1 MALQIRSG
9 QIGDLTLS
17 KITDVTSTAAELNIL
32 TGVTASTAELNHVSG
47 VTSSIQTQLGG
58 KANLTGAAFT
68 GAVSTGTGINL
79 SVGGDLSVT
88 GNLTVNGS
96 TTTVNST
103 TVQIDD
109 PVFTLGGNEAPTAD
123 DDKDRGIEFR
133 WHNGTDAKI
142 GFFGYDD
149 SNGVFTFIKEASN
162 TNEVFGG
169 TPGTALF
176 GALTFNGDEVITT
189 VVDSAKTPS
198 SYDND
203 ASIPT
208 VATMID
214 YVPKELNSLS
224 DVSISGIEANG
235 NMFLYDA
242 SANAYINVKMVVENH
257 TADATQV
264 ITLSDAPASTDFH
277 FMAQVYL
284 NGQKMRLDSTGASF
298 TDGHDYYFSG
308 NGELTFDNVLSS
320 GDNVEV
326 IFYKQQG

>member
-1 MALQIRSG
+1 MKKIPFAIPDISDAEIAEVVDTLRSG
-9 QIGDLTLS
+9 W
-17 KITDVTSTAAELNIL
+17 ITTGPKTKKFEEEVRDYCQTDNALCLNSATAGLELIL
-32 TGVTASTAELNHVSG
+32 
-47 VTSSIQTQLGG
+47 
-58 KANLTGAAFT
+58 
-68 GAVSTGTGINL
+68 
-79 SVGGDLSVT
+79 
-88 GNLTVNGS
+88 
-96 TTTVNST
+96 
-103 TVQIDD
+103 
-109 PVFTLGGNEAPTAD
+109 
-123 DDKDRGIEFR
+123 R
-133 WHNGTDAKI
+133 
-142 GFFGYDD
+142 
-149 SNGVFTFIKEASN
+149 
-162 TNEVFGG
+162 
-169 TPGTALF
+169 LF
-176 GALTFNGDEVITT
+176 DIREGDEVITT